1 MDFRELQYIIAIAK
15 YQNITRAAE
24 SLYISQPTMTKFLQQ
39 LEKNINQKLFTRVG
53 KKLLPTY
60 AGERYI
66 DRAAEILAIKSDL
79 DQELSDIS
87 DGASGSLKI
96 GFSSIRG
103 SEIIL
108 NVIPKFV
115 KMHPGVQIC
124 FQETNADTFE
134 SLLISG
140 DLDLAFYNLPIT
152 SEHIEYQVIAYEEV
166 ILVASAGSSLCQL
179 AVPRPE
185 CRYPWLDLQ
194 YTKGETFIM
203 LSKDLR
209 MSSIVNELMI
219 ENRIRPKVSFY
230 TKNVEA
236 ACILASVGHGLA
248 FTGEQHI
255 RYTKFDHTPA
265 MFSIGNPVTRRT
277 FVAASRKG
285 AYLPPYAQ
293 DLIDL
298 MRSSQQ
304 PDKF

>member
-66 DRAAEILAIKSDL
+66 DRAAEILAIKNDL

-115 KMHPGVQIC
+115 KMHPGVQIR

-140 DLDLAFYNLPIT
+140 ELDLAFYNLPIT

-166 ILVASAGSSLCQL
+166 ILVASADSSLCQL
-179 AVPRPE
+179 AVPRP
-185 CRYPWLDLQ
+185 
-194 YTKGETFIM
+194 
-203 LSKDLR
+203 R
-209 MSSIVNELMI
+209 MPL
-219 ENRIRPKVSFY
+219 P
-230 TKNVEA
+230 
-236 ACILASVGHGLA
+236 LA
-248 FTGEQHI
+248 
-255 RYTKFDHTPA
+255 
-265 MFSIGNPVTRRT
+265 
-277 FVAASRKG
+277 
-285 AYLPPYAQ
+285 
-293 DLIDL
+293 
-298 MRSSQQ
+298 
-304 PDKF
+304 